1 MAISRPF
8 LLALLGV
15 ALLAATVFAVQNARN
30 SATDDPAPV
39 AKQQPAEQAA
49 PAPAEPAQPASP
61 QDLLASAFSS
71 DVESA
76 SFKGSL
82 AFSVEG
88 ARNVISTQGAFVDN
102 GPKEMPEIDINLRV
116 RVPSMGL
123 NERGGFVTNGE
134 RAWFTRRGTAYVVPG
149 PTWNAIAKARESGRF
164 ATEEDSPEIDVD
176 PSGWLSKVKAEGK
189 ESVGGV
195 EATHISAEVDSAKAI
210 TDIVKGMADAG
221 ESSVPLPNAEQ
232 RLRQSGL
239 TNGELDVW
247 VGDDKI
253 LRRVTLAL
261 SGRGDGNR
269 RVTAE
274 LDFQLSDVN
283 EPQRIAR
290 PAKVKSGM
298 PGGVYGQV
306 ANGVLSSVAESA
318 GLKAEEL
325 NIGVPVT
332 NSHVKAERAV
342 ADNKKVV
349 IFFKNPRALDD
360 KAVADSVRSLDRR
373 LERVVVLSD
382 DVRNVK
388 RYGSLLEDLGVS
400 QAPAIVVI
408 GQSGEAR
415 LIEGYVDAD
424 SLVQVVADAR

>member
-15 ALLAATVFAVQNARN
+15 ALLAATVFAVQNART

-49 PAPAEPAQPASP
+49 PAPAEPVQSASP
-61 QDLLASAFSS
+61 QDLLESAFSA

-76 SFKGSL
+76 SFEGQV
-82 AFSVEG
+82 AFSFQG
-88 ARNVISTQGAFVDN
+88 QRNVISTKGAFVDN
-102 GPKEMPEIDINLRV
+102 GPKAMPEVDIELHARV
-116 RVPSMGL
+116 GSMNF

-134 RAWFTRRGTAYVVPG
+134 RAWFTRGDTAYAVPQ
-149 PTWNAIAKARESGRF
+149 PIWSAVAKARESGRL
-164 ATEEDSPEIDVD
+164 ATEKDTPDVD
-176 PSGWLSKVKAEGK
+176 LDPSKWLSKVRNEGS
-189 ESVGGV
+189 ERVGGV
-195 EATHISAEVDSAKAI
+195 ETTHISAEVDSAKAVAELV
-210 TDIVKGMADAG
+210 TASREASG
-221 ESSVPLPNAEQ
+221 SSLPLPGGEQ
-232 RLRQSGL
+232 RLEKMGM
-239 TNGELDVW
+239 TEGDLDVW
-247 VGDDKI
+247 VGEDEI
-253 LRRVTLAL
+253 LRRVTFEF
-261 SGRGDGNR
+261 SSPGDRGTVKAN
-269 RVTAE
+269 
-274 LDFQLSDVN
+274 LDLRLSDVN
-283 EPQRIAR
+283 EPQQIAR
-290 PAKVKSGM
+290 PAKVKAGM
-298 PGGVYGQV
+298 PGGMYGQV
-306 ANGVLSSVAESA
+306 ANGVLTSVAESA
-318 GLKAEEL
+318 GLNAEEL

-349 IFFKNPRALDD
+349 IFFQNPRALDD

-408 GQSGEAR
+408 GQGGEAR
-415 LIEGYVDAD
+415 LIEGYIDAD